1 MKVSGV
7 SLDIGKCGRGEVL
20 DRCFMAMRVE
30 WIRGQV
36 DMIET
41 ILVLKLRQ
49 SIVEADEGEDCG
61 LLVEDEINVHCRM

>member
-7 SLDIGKCGRGEVL
+7 SWILGNVGEGRCW

-41 ILVLKLRQ
+41 IVVLKLRQ

-61 LLVEDEINVHCRM
+61 LLVEDEVNVDCRM